1 MDDSADMTATDL
13 AGAAK
18 ALKEALG
25 KLETSM
31 DPMLSRFTSLS
42 GQAQEAA
49 LLSEDR
55 VKLAAQ
61 LDEALEARQAREAEF
76 EALSR
81 QTRQELDA
89 TIATLQQALSS
100 QGASHG

>member
-18 ALKEALG
+18 ALNEALG
-25 KLETSM
+25 KLESSL
-31 DPMLSRFTSLS
+31 DPMLSRFESLS
-42 GQAQEAA
+42 AQAKEAE
-49 LLSEDR
+49 LLSDDR

-61 LDEALEARQAREAEF
+61 LDEVLEARRVREAEF

-81 QTRQELDA
+81 QTRDELDA
-89 TIATLQQALSS
+89 TITTLQQVLAP